1 MRFSKSLVACEI
13 GPNYSYQQGIKA
25 IGQMFQLPFTYNQN
39 HTTKLSSYFSQ
50 SRYFVD
56 SGRTALYLLLKSLD
70 LPKKSEVLIQG
81 FSCVVVPNSVWQA
94 GLNPVLVD
102 INQENYNISIQDCNK
117 KLTEKTRV
125 LIIQYPFGFVP
136 DLDEVV
142 NFCHKHD
149 IILIEDCAH
158 SFGASGLLKN
168 KNVQVGTIGYGAI
181 FSFGRDKVISSTV
194 GGVAVLNTPTVKNK
208 KIMEMEYHKLNQMNF
223 QKQLQSLIYISLSSL
238 IIRPFYHFG
247 IGKLVLVIAKKLNI
261 IGNIYNPLEKKG
273 TSKILSTS
281 TFPLSLG
288 KMLTN
293 QIEGFEATKRH
304 RKTIAKIYCKAL
316 GIEFHENYSHVR
328 FPFVCQST
336 KEYEEILIESKK
348 QGVILGRW
356 YNSVFI
362 PQDVD
367 LTKFDYQLGDLPV
380 CEELINKKILNLPTN
395 IHVTKNQAKNLIQI
409 LISVRNRQL
418 LEDKEQT
425 KKMVIQPQN
434 SSKKQQQQ
442 VK

>member
-1 MRFSKSLVACEI
+1 
-13 GPNYSYQQGIKA
+13 
-25 IGQMFQLPFTYNQN
+25 
-39 HTTKLSSYFSQ
+39 
-50 SRYFVD
+50 
-56 SGRTALYLLLKSLD
+56 
-70 LPKKSEVLIQG
+70 
-81 FSCVVVPNSVWQA
+81 
-94 GLNPVLVD
+94 
-102 INQENYNISIQDCNK
+102 
-117 KLTEKTRV
+117 
-125 LIIQYPFGFVP
+125 
-136 DLDEVV
+136 
-142 NFCHKHD
+142 
-149 IILIEDCAH
+149 
-158 SFGASGLLKN
+158 
-168 KNVQVGTIGYGAI
+168 
-181 FSFGRDKVISSTV
+181 
-194 GGVAVLNTPTVKNK
+194 
-208 KIMEMEYHKLNQMNF
+208 
-223 QKQLQSLIYISLSSL
+223 
-238 IIRPFYHFG
+238 
-247 IGKLVLVIAKKLNI
+247 
-261 IGNIYNPLEKKG
+261 
-273 TSKILSTS
+273 
-281 TFPLSLG
+281 
-288 KMLTN
+288 MLTN